1 MGDTAK
7 TVALKAKAQATRRR
21 ADFDFDL
28 WDADLEVTEESKD
41 VKANQW
47 LDHDTKVIVAKLRY
61 FIKLENCEIT
71 LPTRMNAKLIATL
84 ETYIMIARVPFT
96 IWTPTPRRG
105 TYLKQKAR
113 RKNLAI

>member
-1 MGDTAK
+1 MGDAAK

-61 FIKLENCEIT
+61 FIKLENCEI
-71 LPTRMNAKLIATL
+71 M
-84 ETYIMIARVPFT
+84 E
-96 IWTPTPRRG
+96 
-105 TYLKQKAR
+105 
-113 RKNLAI
+113 

>member
-1 MGDTAK
+1 MVDAAK

-47 LDHDTKVIVAKLRY
+47 LDHDTKVELKLW
-61 FIKLENCEIT
+61 FSQSLCPVT
-71 LPTRMNAKLIATL
+71 VTRI
-84 ETYIMIARVPFT
+84 F
-96 IWTPTPRRG
+96 
-105 TYLKQKAR
+105 
-113 RKNLAI
+113 